1 MGAEAMQAIPTRFE
15 TVYRKEFPFVWA
27 AARRLGVPP
36 AALDDAVQDV
46 FLTAHRRW
54 DELDYEVSA
63 RGWLYGVTRR
73 VAFRY
78 RRTAARTARRK
89 SAVSA
94 AGGGRNEPHAELE
107 GAHDVDA
114 VLAGLEEGRREVF
127 VMSELLDMSG
137 PEIAAELS
145 IPLNTVY
152 SRLRLAR
159 RQLERK
165 VTRGRAGWLH
175 GLRREQ
181 KPPREQARRTWAL
194 LLPSLGKVP
203 GAVVGT
209 TWTAG
214 KIGATVA
221 AAGVL
226 GIVLASVPDSRAGP
240 PEPESRSR
248 VVKSATPAEPTPA
261 RGGTRGASISKHP
274 QPAPTVVGD
283 VPVPTPVAAATPVL
297 PPPTRPS
304 RGTAAP
310 PETDSTSP
318 SADEPDS
325 LAAEV
330 AVLDRAT
337 AALREGQPARALQW
351 LSEHARRF
359 PEGRLSE
366 LRQTTRVRTL
376 CRLGR
381 HAQAR
386 TEASGQPKT
395 AAMTRALG
403 SCEDA

>member
-1 MGAEAMQAIPTRFE
+1 MGAQAMQAVPTRFE
-15 TVYRKEFPFVWA
+15 TVYRREFPFVWA
-27 AARRLGVPP
+27 AARRFGVHP
-36 AALDDAVQDV
+36 AVLDDAVQDV
-46 FLTAHRRW
+46 FLTAYRRW

-94 AGGGRNEPHAELE
+94 AGKERHEPHAELE

-114 VLAGLEEGRREVF
+114 VLAGLEAGRREVF

-165 VTRGRAGWLH
+165 VTRGHGGWLH

-181 KPPREQARRTWAL
+181 KPPRDQARRTWAL
-194 LLPSLGKVP
+194 LLPSLGKLP
-203 GAVVGT
+203 AATVGT

-226 GIVLASVPDSRAGP
+226 GIVLASMPEGRAGAPKPESATQVAKSSVAVEPKKSRRGSGSSRAP
-240 PEPESRSR
+240 STPDASPSSPAA
-248 VVKSATPAEPTPA
+248 VPIQTPAAGTSPT
-261 RGGTRGASISKHP
+261 
-274 QPAPTVVGD
+274 
-283 VPVPTPVAAATPVL
+283 
-297 PPPTRPS
+297 PTRPAPPRTS
-304 RGTAAP
+304 AEPSNAAAP
-310 PETDSTSP
+310 AED
-318 SADEPDS
+318 PDT

-337 AALREGQPARALQW
+337 AALREGQSARALQW
-351 LSEHARRF
+351 LAEHARRF
-359 PEGRLSE
+359 PDGRLAE
-366 LRQTTRVRTL
+366 LRQTTRIRTL
-376 CRLGR
+376 CRLGQHDR
-381 HAQAR
+381 AR
-386 TEASGQPKT
+386 AEASALPSS
-395 AAMTRALG
+395 AAMTRALD